1 MEMNL
6 LAFENEGKRRN
17 VKAEEE
23 IQILC
28 SQGIKERESY
38 QNATVLGQTKIGK
51 TTPKRPQRTSEL
63 VR

>member
-28 SQGIKERESY
+28 SQGINERES
-38 QNATVLGQTKIGK
+38 
-51 TTPKRPQRTSEL
+51 
-63 VR
+63 